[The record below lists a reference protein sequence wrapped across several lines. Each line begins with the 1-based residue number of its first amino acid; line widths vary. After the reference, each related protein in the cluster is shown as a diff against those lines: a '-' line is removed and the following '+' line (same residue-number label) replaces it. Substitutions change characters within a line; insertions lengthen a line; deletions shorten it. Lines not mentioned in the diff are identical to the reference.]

1 VSICRWSHVVLVSE
15 MATDERGEKPM
26 KGADNSGVGASVG
39 AGVPAVFNLLAAKAS
54 MTAEERAHVVQ
65 LLKDSENEYLFSIED
80 VNEAQWNW
88 KPAPDRWSVGQTAE
102 HIMQSEVILFRLIHH
117 AIESPANPDWGTKTA
132 GKTELIERVM
142 PDRSQKATAP
152 ETTKPQ
158 GLSKEVVVRR
168 FKEVRAQIIR
178 FAEETQIALK
188 EHTAEHLFPAFA
200 TLNTYQWLLMVPLH
214 NRRHDHQIAEIK
226 ATLGYP
232 K

>member
-1 VSICRWSHVVLVSE
+1 
-15 MATDERGEKPM
+15 MKTTDNPD
-26 KGADNSGVGASVG
+26 ASTSVG
-39 AGVPAVFNLLAAKAS
+39 TGVAVVSNSLAARTS
-54 MTAEERAHVVQ
+54 MTAEERAHAVQ
-65 LLKDSENEYLFSIED
+65 LLKESAKEYLSSIES
-80 VNEAQWNW
+80 VNEAQWDW

-102 HIMQSEVILFRLIHH
+102 HIMQSEVVLFRRIQH
-117 AIESPANPDWGTKTA
+117 AIQSPASSDWGTKTA

-158 GLSKEVVVRR
+158 GLSKEEVVRR
-168 FKEVRAQIIR
+168 FQELRAQIIK

-188 EHTAEHLFPAFA
+188 EHTAEHPFPVFK
-200 TLNTYQWLLMVPLH
+200 TLNSYQWLLLVPLH
-214 NRRHDHQIAEIK
+214 SRRHDHQIAEIK